1 MTIVEENGDITCQ
14 QIITSVPSAR
24 FLPTQRRT
32 PLPPLSQSPVQSTGD
47 VQSTEYTWAAY
58 SAYLKKANNIYCVV
72 LQKLPQPID
81 TFLTVTPSLLN
92 QLCRKPTYQ
101 SSHWQHRK
109 HLICLVKSAKIYNAR
124 GTMLNEN
131 NEFDTLQQNRTWWL
145 WTPGHLIGWEPLT
158 QWGSKMSPW

>member
-72 LQKLPQPID
+72 TAKAPPTNRHFSNRNPITSKPALSKTHLPE
-81 TFLTVTPSLLN
+81 L
-92 QLCRKPTYQ
+92 
-101 SSHWQHRK
+101 
-109 HLICLVKSAKIYNAR
+109 
-124 GTMLNEN
+124 
-131 NEFDTLQQNRTWWL
+131 
-145 WTPGHLIGWEPLT
+145 PLT
-158 QWGSKMSPW
+158 TQEASHLFSKIC